1 MGGRRRKC
9 VYVNGM
15 MVVPLGGGFLFRCFS
30 LSLGLSEL
38 EYSLGVTGYVLKRGK
53 WHVLLFSFCF
63 LGQVIREEKKGVVN
77 QAYIPLHVMVV
88 DAVA

>member
-1 MGGRRRKC
+1 MGGREEVCVRHCSRMGRR
-9 VYVNGM
+9 
-15 MVVPLGGGFLFRCFS
+15 GFLFRCFS

-53 WHVLLFSFCF
+53 WHVLLVFFF
-63 LGQVIREEKKGVVN
+63 AILGEVIREEKKGVVN